1 MPTRKRAVL
10 SGEVCEIFCFNEVLV
25 ARIKNQVA
33 AVRGLSRV
41 FRVLGD
47 ETRAR
52 IVYALSQADRLC
64 VCDIAQIVGLSLP
77 AVSHHLRVLRE
88 LDMARARKEGKIVFY
103 SLADDHVGALI
114 QQGAQHASQKRN
126 PFPRRPPRRSGVEPA
141 GKQASGG
148 KTKR

>member
-10 SGEVCEIFCFNEVLV
+10 SGEVCEIFCSNEALV
-25 ARIKNQVA
+25 ARIKEQVA
-33 AVRGLSRV
+33 AVEGLSRV
-41 FRVLGD
+41 FKVLGD

-88 LDMARARKEGKIVFY
+88 LDIARARKEGKMVFY
-103 SLADDHVGALI
+103 SLADGHVAALI
-114 QQGAQHASQKRN
+114 RQGARHASEKRDL
-126 PFPRRPPRRSGVEPA
+126 FSGRKRV
-141 GKQASGG
+141 SGG
-148 KTKR
+148 KAKR

>member
-10 SGEVCEIFCFNEVLV
+10 SGEVCEIFCFNETLV
-25 ARIKNQVA
+25 TQIKHQVDT
-33 AVRGLSRV
+33 VGELSRI

-52 IVYALSQADRLC
+52 IVYALAQAGRLC

-88 LDMARARKEGKIVFY
+88 QGFARACKEGKMVFY
-103 SLADDHVGALI
+103 SLADEHIAALI
-114 QQGAQHASQKRN
+114 QQGAEHAREKSK
-126 PFPRRPPRRSGVEPA
+126 P
-141 GKQASGG
+141 
-148 KTKR
+148 

>member
-10 SGEVCEIFCFNEVLV
+10 SGEVCEIFSFDAELV
-25 ARIKNQVA
+25 ARIQKQVA
-33 AVRGLSRV
+33 GAEGLSRI

-52 IVYALSQADRLC
+52 IVYALSLADRLC

-88 LDMARARKEGKIVFY
+88 LNMARATKEGKMVFY
-103 SLADDHVGALI
+103 SLADDHVAALI
-114 QQGAQHASQKRN
+114 KQGAEHA
-126 PFPRRPPRRSGVEPA
+126 GE
-141 GKQASGG
+141 
-148 KTKR
+148 TKSSAP

>member
-10 SGEVCEIFCFNEVLV
+10 SGQVCEIFSYDEALV
-25 ARIKNQVA
+25 ARIKKQVTA
-33 AVRGLSRV
+33 SEGLSRI

-47 ETRAR
+47 ETRAK

-88 LDMARARKEGKIVFY
+88 LDIARANKEGKMVFY
-103 SLADDHVGALI
+103 SLADEHVASLVR
-114 QQGAQHASQKRN
+114 QGAEHAGESKSNRPVRSLQK
-126 PFPRRPPRRSGVEPA
+126 A
-141 GKQASGG
+141 
-148 KTKR
+148 KR

>member
-10 SGEVCEIFCFNEVLV
+10 SGQVCEIFSFDEKLV
-25 ARIKNQVA
+25 ARIKRQVA
-33 AVRGLSRV
+33 AVEGLSNV
-41 FRVLGD
+41 FQVLGD

-88 LDMARARKEGKIVFY
+88 LNMARATKEGKMVFY
-103 SLADDHVGALI
+103 SLADDHVAALI
-114 QQGAQHASQKRN
+114 KQGAEHAGETKS
-126 PFPRRPPRRSGVEPA
+126 S
-141 GKQASGG
+141 ASGTR
-148 KTKR
+148 KAPV

>member
-10 SGEVCEIFCFNEVLV
+10 SGEVCEIFCFDEKLV
-25 ARIKNQVA
+25 AQIKEQVA
-33 AVRGLSRV
+33 AVEGLARV

-52 IVYALSQADRLC
+52 IVYALAQADRLC

-88 LDMARARKEGKIVFY
+88 QNMARASKEGKMVFY
-103 SLADDHVGALI
+103 SLADDHVASLI
-114 QQGAQHASQKRN
+114 RQGAEHASETKL
-126 PFPRRPPRRSGVEPA
+126 RSARLPHKGE
-141 GKQASGG
+141 G
-148 KTKR
+148 

>member
-1 MPTRKRAVL
+1 MPTRKLAVL
-10 SGEVCEIFCFNEVLV
+10 SVEVCEIFSFDAELV
-25 ARIKNQVA
+25 ARIKKQVA
-33 AVRGLSRV
+33 AAAGLSRI

-88 LDMARARKEGKIVFY
+88 LDIARARKEGKLVFY
-103 SLADDHVGALI
+103 SLADDHVASLVR
-114 QQGAQHASQKRN
+114 QAAEHASETKSK
-126 PFPRRPPRRSGVEPA
+126 PRKA
-141 GKQASGG
+141 KHM
-148 KTKR
+148 

>member
-1 MPTRKRAVL
+1 MPTRKLAVL
-10 SGEVCEIFCFNEVLV
+10 SGEVCEIFSFDAELV
-25 ARIKNQVA
+25 ARIKKQVA
-33 AVRGLSRV
+33 AAAGLSRI

-88 LDMARARKEGKIVFY
+88 LNMARACKEGKMVFY
-103 SLADDHVGALI
+103 SLADDHVATLVR
-114 QQGAQHASQKRN
+114 QGAEHASENKSRLRSMDKKAKR
-126 PFPRRPPRRSGVEPA
+126 
-141 GKQASGG
+141 
-148 KTKR
+148 